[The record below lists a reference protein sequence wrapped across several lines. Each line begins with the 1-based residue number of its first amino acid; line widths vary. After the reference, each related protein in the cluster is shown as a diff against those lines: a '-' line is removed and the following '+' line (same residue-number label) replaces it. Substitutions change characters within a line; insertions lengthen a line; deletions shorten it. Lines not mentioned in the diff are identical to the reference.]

1 MKTKEVKRIEALER
15 QNVST
20 FVAPDKP
27 CVACRFY
34 GSARCRRHDKW
45 TARKAT
51 CDDWVRR

>member
-1 MKTKEVKRIEALER
+1 MKAKEIKQVEALER

-20 FVAPDKP
+20 FVAPEKP

-34 GSARCRRHDKW
+34 ESARCRRHDKW

-51 CDDWVRR
+51 CDDWVRQ